1 MCNIELIVHILYYTL
16 NTFLRTDLM
25 YFYHNK
31 NKHII
36 KSYQYIKKP
45 LRHSKVY
52 ICLEFQIFV
61 NNGLS

>member
-1 MCNIELIVHILYYTL
+1 
-16 NTFLRTDLM
+16 M

-45 LRHSKVY
+45 FRHSKVY